1 MSYKDIVNA
10 KSPKE
15 FINGFKKKKDLPV
28 AAANNEP
35 VDKNIVF
42 APELPRVNV
51 VPAPVFEK
59 YQIKGIT
66 RKFVFAGIGI
76 AAAFM
81 LAYIGG
87 IAYMGVNQAQLAT
100 LNQQQSQLNSDVQQL
115 QPYQAYQAAIDGKRK
130 ALDST
135 TSTDVNMGT
144 VYGHLINSAQANNV
158 GIKSLQVTQADTQSN
173 ATGSTGSS
181 STAATANGC
190 INPDPFS
197 DNAGIIGCVQV
208 TGSAPNKDAVN
219 GFLHQLEAQNA
230 ASNAS
235 EYKNPFISSFTSA
248 PATDKAPA
256 TSQFTATISFTQ
268 ELYSK
273 KYSDLSQSLDSLIAK
288 SNGSSSTNT
297 QNSNNQSTTSGGNK

>member
-28 AAANNEP
+28 VAAKNEP

-42 APELPRVNV
+42 TPELPRVNV
-51 VPAPVFEK
+51 VPGPVFEK

-87 IAYMGVNQAQLAT
+87 IAYMGVNQAQLVT

-130 ALDST
+130 ALNAS

-144 VYGHLINSAQANNV
+144 IYGHLIDSSNANSVAL
-158 GIKSLQVTQADTQSN
+158 KSLQVTQADTETN

-181 STAATANGC
+181 STAASANGC

-197 DNAGIIGCVQV
+197 DNAGIIGCIQI

-219 GFLHQLEAQNA
+219 GFLRQLEAQNA

-235 EYKNPFISSFTSA
+235 EYKNPFISSFTSTPASEQA
-248 PATDKAPA
+248 PAS
-256 TSQFTATISFTQ
+256 SQFTATISFTQ

-273 KYSDLSQSLDSLIAK
+273 KYADLSQSLDTLISK
-288 SNGSSSTNT
+288 SNGTTNK
-297 QNSNNQSTTSGGNK
+297 QSSNNNNTSGGNQ